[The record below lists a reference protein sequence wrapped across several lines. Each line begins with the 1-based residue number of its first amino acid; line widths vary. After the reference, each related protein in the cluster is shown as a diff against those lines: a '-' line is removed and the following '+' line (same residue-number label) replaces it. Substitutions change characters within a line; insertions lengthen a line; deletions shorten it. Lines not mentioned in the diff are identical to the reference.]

1 MRYLIKTQP
10 KLHYRNGKMN
20 TVNTQNISSSLQQA
34 MNGPAVAKGSSQ
46 EVQDRFMTL
55 LVTQMKNQDPLNP
68 MDNAQMTSQLAQ
80 LSTVT
85 GIDKL
90 NSTMESLISSV
101 QSSQS
106 YQAASMIGRGVLVNT
121 STFRLSESMSAFS
134 VSLPSNVDAL
144 NINIVDSAG
153 QTVKSLNL
161 GAQKVGSVPLS
172 WNGLD
177 NVGSQ
182 LADGVYKIKAEAT
195 LAGKAVDIGTQA
207 YASVL
212 SVSKDSS
219 GIMLN
224 LDNGISVYTNEV
236 AEII

>member
-1 MRYLIKTQP
+1 
-10 KLHYRNGKMN
+10 MN
-20 TVNTQNISSSLQQA
+20 TVNTQNISPTLRQSV
-34 MNGPAVAKGSSQ
+34 NGAAAIKGSSQ

-90 NSTMESLISSV
+90 NSTMESLINSV

-106 YQAASMIGRGVLVNT
+106 FQAADMIGRAVLVDA
-121 STFRLSESMSAFS
+121 SSFRLNQSMSAFA
-134 VSLPSNVDAL
+134 VNLPSNVDNL
-144 NINIVDSAG
+144 TVSVVDNAG
-153 QTVKSLNL
+153 QTVKAFNL
-161 GAQKVGSVPLS
+161 GAQRAGATPLN

-177 NVGSQ
+177 TLGNQ
-182 LADGVYKIKAEAT
+182 LADGVYKIKAEGT

-207 YASVL
+207 YAGVL
-212 SVSKDSS
+212 SISKDNS
-219 GIMLN
+219 GILLN
-224 LDNGISVYTNEV
+224 LDNGASVYTNQV
-236 AEII
+236 AKII

>member
-1 MRYLIKTQP
+1 
-10 KLHYRNGKMN
+10 MN
-20 TVNTQNISSSLQQA
+20 PLNTQNVNASLQQA
-34 MNGPAVAKGSSQ
+34 MNGATSVKGASQ

-55 LVTQMKNQDPLNP
+55 LVTQMRNQDPLNP

-90 NSTMESLISSV
+90 NTTMESLISSV

-106 YQAASMIGRGVLVNT
+106 YQAASMIGRAVLVDASNV
-121 STFRLSESMSAFS
+121 RLSDSMSAFA
-134 VSLPSNVDAL
+134 VNLPSNVDAL

-153 QTVKSLNL
+153 QTVKTFNL
-161 GAQKVGSVPLS
+161 GAQRVGNLPLT

-177 NVGSQ
+177 QFGSQ
-182 LADGVYKIKAEAT
+182 LADGIYQIKAEAT
-195 LAGKAVDIGTQA
+195 LAGRAVEVGTKA
-207 YASVL
+207 YAGVQ
-212 SVSKDSS
+212 SVSKDA
-219 GIMLN
+219 GGVLLN
-224 LDNGISVYTNEV
+224 LDNGLSVYPNEV

>member
-1 MRYLIKTQP
+1 
-10 KLHYRNGKMN
+10 MN
-20 TVNTQNISSSLQQA
+20 TVNTQNVSSSLQQA
-34 MNGPAVAKGSSQ
+34 MNGAAAVKGNSQ

-106 YQAASMIGRGVLVNT
+106 YQAASMIGRGVLVNA
-121 STFRLSESMSAFS
+121 STFRLSDSMSAFS
-134 VSLPSNVDAL
+134 VNLPSNVDAL
-144 NINIVDSAG
+144 NISIVDSAG
-153 QTVKSLNL
+153 QTVKDFNL
-161 GAQKVGSVPLS
+161 GAQKVGSVPLV
-172 WNGLD
+172 WNGSD
-177 NVGSQ
+177 NFGSQ
-182 LADGVYKIKAEAT
+182 LADGVYKIKAEGI
-195 LAGKAVDIGTQA
+195 LAGKAVDVGTQA
-207 YASVL
+207 YAGVL

-219 GIMLN
+219 GILLN
-224 LDNGISVYTNEV
+224 LDNGVSVYTNEV

>member
-1 MRYLIKTQP
+1 
-10 KLHYRNGKMN
+10 MN
-20 TVNTQNISSSLQQA
+20 TVNTQNVSSSLQQA
-34 MNGPAVAKGSSQ
+34 MNGAAAVKGNSQ

-106 YQAASMIGRGVLVNT
+106 YQAASMIGRGVLVNA
-121 STFRLSESMSAFS
+121 STFRLSDSMSAFS
-134 VSLPSNVDAL
+134 VNLPSNVDAL
-144 NINIVDSAG
+144 NISIVDSAG
-153 QTVKSLNL
+153 QTVKDFNL
-161 GAQKVGSVPLS
+161 GAQKVGSVPLV

-177 NVGSQ
+177 NFGSQ
-182 LADGVYKIKAEAT
+182 LADGVYKIKAEGI
-195 LAGKAVDIGTQA
+195 LAGKAVDVGTQA
-207 YASVL
+207 YAGVL

-219 GIMLN
+219 GILLN
-224 LDNGISVYTNEV
+224 LDNGVSVYTNEV